1 MTDPLDDTQLAE
13 TIVSPKS
20 EIEAVPLLRKGYYR
34 TKGGFTARLDTDIVT
49 SGIGVVTG
57 GYRGYV
63 AYEVNGQFAHKDSYR
78 GHDDDPGDSLDL
90 LRDTWQAAPF
100 AAMAQ

>member
-1 MTDPLDDTQLAE
+1 MSKQIERAFQ
-13 TIVSPKS
+13 KS

-34 TKGGFTARLDTDIVT
+34 TKGGFIARLDTDIVT
-49 SGIGVVTG
+49 SGVGVVTG

-63 AYEVNGQFAHKDSYR
+63 AFEVNGQFAHKESYR

-90 LRDTWQAAPF
+90 LRETWPR
-100 AAMAQ
+100 